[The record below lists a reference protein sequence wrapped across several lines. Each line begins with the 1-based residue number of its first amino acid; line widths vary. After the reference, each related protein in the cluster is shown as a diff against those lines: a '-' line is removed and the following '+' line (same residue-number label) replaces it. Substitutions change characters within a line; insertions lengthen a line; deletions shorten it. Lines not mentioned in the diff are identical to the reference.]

1 MPLKIRLLATTV
13 GILLAISLLL
23 LLVWQPIVEKDRFA
37 KWQKTEKQQMSYI
50 GTTLVPDMLS
60 SDLAALEGTLNR
72 LVELNPGWLH
82 ATLSNADGRLIYP
95 LEKTGVSYQG
105 KSISIEIRHDQK
117 LLGALTVFPDENKLM
132 EEVRQEIRVLG
143 IALGGACLFTALLLG
158 VTQLLL
164 LIRPITLLSRGVHK
178 VSGGDFSEKLP
189 ESGAKEL
196 LELAQAFN
204 RMTDT
209 LKKREGDLK
218 DELQFQQ
225 ALFES
230 AGVGIMVQR
239 GDLITRCNRKMEEL
253 LHYPPG
259 TLQETTFSGLLPDIG
274 NSSSEETIRDGIP
287 LDLQLKRFDGSTF
300 WARLIR
306 SRIDKNS
313 MVKGYIWGIS
323 DITDVISAAQSMR
336 IAKESAEQADH
347 VKSMFLA
354 NMSHEI
360 RTPMNAVIGMAQL
373 ALKTGLDS
381 KQRDYVLKI
390 YQSGKSLLGIIND
403 ILDFSKLE
411 AGKLELE
418 DKTFDLDEIL
428 SKVSTFVGPAIA
440 EKPIELLYRIGK
452 EVPQVVSGDPL
463 RLTQVLTN
471 LVGNAV
477 KFTEKGSVTL
487 TADLLQETEDR
498 ALIEFRVQDTGIG
511 MTEEQKKQVFDSFS
525 QADISITRR
534 FGGTGLGL
542 AICKRII
549 GLMSGEIIVDS
560 QPGVGSTFRF
570 SIPLKKSNVLAR
582 KIIPNWFMGASA
594 LVVDDNPEARDIVV
608 SHLKSFNISCE
619 EADSGELAIEKAT
632 RPGAKYS
639 VILLDWKMP
648 GITGDM
654 AARLIKQR
662 TDYQPVIIMMTAF
675 GKELLSGNQNSGSID
690 GFFTKPATA
699 STIFDALVAAL
710 PQDSSSLTPGK
721 AGSAGSRLAGVRILL
736 VEDNL
741 INQQI
746 AREFLETQGAVVTAA
761 MNGKEAV
768 DLLAEK
774 DCRFDLVLMDIQMPV
789 MDGLTA
795 TKLIRE
801 NPQLVKIPII
811 ALTAHA
817 LISDRQRCI
826 DAGMNDY
833 VSKPI
838 DLELLLSTLERW
850 IHRVPTTTKIKPDT
864 TPGEV
869 ESASGELALLDLAG
883 IDSTGAIRMMG
894 GHFDFYVSA
903 LRLFV
908 LTEEDLPDRVGASMS
923 HNQRD
928 SASRSLRTYAGL
940 CESIG
945 ARKLA
950 RHATDAETA
959 LHGSQESKREM
970 EKLTALHVQTIKA
983 IKAALQAPRESR
995 VATSKSN

>member
-1 MPLKIRLLATTV
+1 MPLKTRLVATTA
-13 GILLAISLLL
+13 GILLAISLFL

-37 KWQKTEKQQMSYI
+37 RWQKIEKQQMSYI

-72 LVELNPGWLH
+72 LLELNPGWLH
-82 ATLSNADGRLIYP
+82 VTLSNADGRLIYP
-95 LEKTGVSYQG
+95 LEKSGASYQG
-105 KSISIEIRHDQK
+105 KSISVEIRHEEK
-117 LLGALTVFPDENKLM
+117 LLGALTAFPDEKKLR
-132 EEVRQEIRVLG
+132 EDVRQEIRILG
-143 IALGGACLFTALLLG
+143 IALVGACLLTALLLG

-164 LIRPITLLSRGVHK
+164 LIRPISLLSSGVNK

-196 LELAQAFN
+196 VELAQAFN
-204 RMTDT
+204 RMTDM
-209 LKKREGDLK
+209 LKQREGALK
-218 DELQFQQ
+218 DDLLFQQ

-230 AGVGIMVQR
+230 AGVGIMIQR

-253 LHYPPG
+253 LRFPPG
-259 TLQETTFSGLLPDIG
+259 SLTENTFSGLLPDIG
-274 NSSSEETIRDGIP
+274 SSFTEEAIRDGIA
-287 LDLQLKRFDGSTF
+287 LDLQLTRLDGSTF

-313 MVKGYIWGIS
+313 IVKGYIWGVS
-323 DITDVISAAQSMR
+323 DITDILSAAQSMR

-360 RTPMNAVIGMAQL
+360 RTPMNGVIGMAQL
-373 ALKTGLDS
+373 ALKTGLDN
-381 KQRDYVLKI
+381 KQRDYVQKI
-390 YQSGKSLLGIIND
+390 YQSGKSLLVIIND

-428 SKVSTFVGPAIA
+428 SKVSTFIGPAIA
-440 EKPIELLYRIGK
+440 KKPIELLYRLGK
-452 EVPQVVSGDPL
+452 EVPQAVSGDPL

-498 ALIEFRVQDTGIG
+498 VLIEFRVRDTGIG
-511 MTEEQKKQVFDSFS
+511 MTEEQKKHIFDSFS

-560 QPGVGSTFRF
+560 QPGAGSTFRF
-570 SIPLKKSNVLAR
+570 SIPLKKSNVVAR

-608 SHLKSFNISCE
+608 AHLKSFNIACD

-632 RPGAKYS
+632 SQGAKYS
-639 VILLDWKMP
+639 VILMDWKMP

-662 TDYQPVIIMMTAF
+662 TDYQPAIIMMTAF
-675 GKELLSGNQNSGSID
+675 GKELLSGNQHSGSID

-699 STIFDALVAAL
+699 STIFDALIAAL
-710 PQDSSSLTPGK
+710 PQDPSSHAPGT
-721 AGSAGSRLAGVRILL
+721 AGSAGNRLAGVRVLL
-736 VEDNL
+736 VEDNP

-746 AREFLETQGAVVTAA
+746 AREFLETQGAIVAEA

-774 DCRFDLVLMDIQMPV
+774 DCRFDLILMDIQMPV
-789 MDGLTA
+789 MDGLAA

-801 NPQLVKIPII
+801 NPLLGKIPII

-817 LISDRQRCI
+817 LVSDKQRCI

-850 IHRVPTTTKIKPDT
+850 IQPTKSKQY
-864 TPGEV
+864 V
-869 ESASGELALLDLAG
+869 ASAEAELAPGDLAPIETAG
-883 IDSTGAIRMMG
+883 IDSTGAIRSMG
-894 GHFDFYVSA
+894 GHLDFYVSA
-903 LRLFV
+903 LQLFV
-908 LTEEDLPDRVGASMS
+908 LTEGDLPDRIGAALSGE
-923 HNQRD
+923 QRD
-928 SASRSLRTYAGL
+928 AASQCLRTYAGL

-945 ARKLA
+945 AEDLA
-950 RHATDAETA
+950 RDAAGLEQA
-959 LHGSQESKREM
+959 LHGSQDIQPAL
-970 EKLTALHVQTIKA
+970 EKLTAQHVLTINA
-983 IKAALQAPRESR
+983 IKSALQAPREGRSS
-995 VATSKSN
+995 AGNNG

>member
-1 MPLKIRLLATTV
+1 MPLKTRLVATTA
-13 GILLAISLLL
+13 GILLAISLFL

-37 KWQKTEKQQMSYI
+37 RWQKTEKQQMSFI
-50 GTTLVPDMLS
+50 GITLVPDMLS

-72 LVELNPGWLH
+72 LLELNPEWLH

-95 LEKTGVSYQG
+95 LEKSGASYQG
-105 KSISIEIRHDQK
+105 KSISVEIRHEEK
-117 LLGALTVFPDENKLM
+117 LLGALTAFPDENKLR
-132 EEVRQEIRVLG
+132 EDVRQEIRILG
-143 IALGGACLFTALLLG
+143 IALVGACLLTALLLG

-164 LIRPITLLSRGVHK
+164 LIRPISLLSSGVNK

-196 LELAQAFN
+196 VELAQAFN
-204 RMTDT
+204 RMTDM
-209 LKKREGDLK
+209 LKQREGALK
-218 DELQFQQ
+218 DDLLFQQ

-230 AGVGIMVQR
+230 AGVGIMIQR

-253 LHYPPG
+253 LRFPPG
-259 TLQETTFSGLLPDIG
+259 SLTENTFSGLLPDIG
-274 NSSSEETIRDGIP
+274 SSFTEEAIRDGIA
-287 LDLQLKRFDGSTF
+287 LDLQLTRLDGSTF

-313 MVKGYIWGIS
+313 IVKGYIWGVS
-323 DITDVISAAQSMR
+323 DITDILSAAQSMR

-360 RTPMNAVIGMAQL
+360 RTPMNGVIGMAQL
-373 ALKTGLDS
+373 ALKTGLDN
-381 KQRDYVLKI
+381 KQRDYVQKI
-390 YQSGKSLLGIIND
+390 YQSGKSLLVIIND

-440 EKPIELLYRIGK
+440 KKPIELLYRLGK
-452 EVPQVVSGDPL
+452 EVPQAVSGDPL

-498 ALIEFRVQDTGIG
+498 VLIEFRVRDTGIG
-511 MTEEQKKQVFDSFS
+511 MTEEQKKHIFDSFS

-608 SHLKSFNISCE
+608 AHLKSFNIACD

-632 RPGAKYS
+632 SQGAKYS
-639 VILLDWKMP
+639 VILMDWKMP

-662 TDYQPVIIMMTAF
+662 TDYQPAIIMMTAF
-675 GKELLSGNQNSGSID
+675 GKELLSGNQHSGSID

-699 STIFDALVAAL
+699 STIFDALIAAL
-710 PQDSSSLTPGK
+710 PQDPSSHAPGT
-721 AGSAGSRLAGVRILL
+721 AGSAGNRLAGVRVLL
-736 VEDNL
+736 VEDNP

-746 AREFLETQGAVVTAA
+746 AREFLETQGAIVAEA

-774 DCRFDLVLMDIQMPV
+774 DCRFDLILMDIQMPV
-789 MDGLTA
+789 MDGLAA

-801 NPQLVKIPII
+801 NPLLGKIPII
-811 ALTAHA
+811 ALTARA
-817 LISDRQRCI
+817 LVSDKQRCI

-850 IHRVPTTTKIKPDT
+850 IQPTKSKQYVASAEAEPA
-864 TPGEV
+864 PGD
-869 ESASGELALLDLAG
+869 LAPIEMAG
-883 IDSTGAIRMMG
+883 IDSTGAIRSMG
-894 GHFDFYVSA
+894 GHLDFYVSA
-903 LRLFV
+903 LQLFV
-908 LTEEDLPDRVGASMS
+908 LTEGDLPDRIGAALSGE
-923 HNQRD
+923 QRD
-928 SASRSLRTYAGL
+928 AASQCLRTYAGL

-945 ARKLA
+945 AEDLA
-950 RHATDAETA
+950 RDAAGLEQA
-959 LHGSQESKREM
+959 LHGSQDIQPAL
-970 EKLTALHVQTIKA
+970 EKLTAQHVLTINA
-983 IKAALQAPRESR
+983 IKSALQAPREGRSP
-995 VATSKSN
+995 AGNNG

>member
-1 MPLKIRLLATTV
+1 MPLKTRLVATTA
-13 GILLAISLLL
+13 GILLAISLFL

-37 KWQKTEKQQMSYI
+37 RWQKTEKQQMSFI
-50 GTTLVPDMLS
+50 GITLVPDMLS

-72 LVELNPGWLH
+72 LLELNPEWLH

-95 LEKTGVSYQG
+95 LEKSGASYQG
-105 KSISIEIRHDQK
+105 KSISVEIRHEEK
-117 LLGALTVFPDENKLM
+117 LLGALTAFPDENKLR
-132 EEVRQEIRVLG
+132 EDVRQEIRILG
-143 IALGGACLFTALLLG
+143 IALVGACLLTALLLG

-164 LIRPITLLSRGVHK
+164 LIRPISLLSSGVNK

-196 LELAQAFN
+196 VELAQAFN
-204 RMTDT
+204 RMTDM
-209 LKKREGDLK
+209 LKQREGALK
-218 DELQFQQ
+218 DDLLFQQ

-230 AGVGIMVQR
+230 AGVGIMIQR

-253 LHYPPG
+253 LRFPPG
-259 TLQETTFSGLLPDIG
+259 SLTENTFSGLLPDIG
-274 NSSSEETIRDGIP
+274 SSFTEEAIRDGIA
-287 LDLQLKRFDGSTF
+287 LDLQLTRLDGSTF

-313 MVKGYIWGIS
+313 IVKGYIWGVS
-323 DITDVISAAQSMR
+323 DITDILSAAQSMR

-360 RTPMNAVIGMAQL
+360 RTPMNGVIGMAQL
-373 ALKTGLDS
+373 ALKTGLDN
-381 KQRDYVLKI
+381 KQRDYVQKI
-390 YQSGKSLLGIIND
+390 YQSGKSLLVIIND

-440 EKPIELLYRIGK
+440 KKPIELLYRLGK

-498 ALIEFRVQDTGIG
+498 VLIEFRVRDTGIG
-511 MTEEQKKQVFDSFS
+511 MTEEQKKHIFDSFS

-608 SHLKSFNISCE
+608 AHLKSFNIACD

-632 RPGAKYS
+632 SQGAKYS
-639 VILLDWKMP
+639 VILMDWKMP

-662 TDYQPVIIMMTAF
+662 TDYQPAIIMMTAF
-675 GKELLSGNQNSGSID
+675 GKELLSGNQHSGSID

-699 STIFDALVAAL
+699 STIFDALIAAL
-710 PQDSSSLTPGK
+710 PQDPSSHAPGT
-721 AGSAGSRLAGVRILL
+721 AGSAGNRLAGVRVLL
-736 VEDNL
+736 VEDNP

-746 AREFLETQGAVVTAA
+746 AREFLETQGAIVAEA

-774 DCRFDLVLMDIQMPV
+774 DCRFDLILMDIQMPV
-789 MDGLTA
+789 MDGLAA

-801 NPQLVKIPII
+801 NPLLGKIPII
-811 ALTAHA
+811 ALTARA
-817 LISDRQRCI
+817 LVSDKQRCI

-850 IHRVPTTTKIKPDT
+850 IQPTKSKQYVASAEAEPA
-864 TPGEV
+864 PGD
-869 ESASGELALLDLAG
+869 LAPIEMAG
-883 IDSTGAIRMMG
+883 IDSTGAIRSMG
-894 GHFDFYVSA
+894 GHLDFYVSA
-903 LRLFV
+903 LQLFV
-908 LTEEDLPDRVGASMS
+908 LTEGDLPDRIGAALSGE
-923 HNQRD
+923 QRD
-928 SASRSLRTYAGL
+928 AVSQCLRTYAGL

-945 ARKLA
+945 AEDLA
-950 RHATDAETA
+950 RDAAGLEQA
-959 LHGSQESKREM
+959 LHGSQDIQPAL
-970 EKLTALHVQTIKA
+970 EKLTAQHVLTINA
-983 IKAALQAPRESR
+983 IKSALQAPREGRSP
-995 VATSKSN
+995 AGNNG

>member
-1 MPLKIRLLATTV
+1 MQLKTRLLAITA
-13 GILLAISLLL
+13 GILLFITFF
-23 LLVWQPIVEKDRFA
+23 LVLIWQPIVEKKRFSH
-37 KWQKTEKQQMSYI
+37 WYKTERQQMSYI

-60 SDLAALEGTLNR
+60 SDLAALEGTLN
-72 LVELNPGWLH
+72 LLLESNPDWLS
-82 ATLSNADGRLIYP
+82 AKLSNADGRIIYP
-95 LEKTGVSYQG
+95 LDKITSASADNGIAV
-105 KSISIEIRHDQK
+105 EIRHREK
-117 LLGALTVFPDENKLM
+117 FLGTFTVYPNENKLR
-132 EEVRQEIRVLG
+132 EDVIQEIRFIGL
-143 IALGGACLFTALLLG
+143 ALIGACLCTALLIG
-158 VTQLLL
+158 ITQLLL
-164 LIRPITLLSRGVHK
+164 LVRPITLLSRGVNK
-178 VSGGDFSEKLP
+178 VSAGDFSEKIP

-196 LELAQAFN
+196 MELAKAFN
-204 RMTDT
+204 RMTET
-209 LKKREGDLK
+209 LKQREGSLK
-218 DELQFQQ
+218 DELQFQH

-230 AGVGIMVQR
+230 AGFGIMVQR
-239 GDLITRCNRKMEEL
+239 GDLVTRCNRKMEEL
-253 LHYPPG
+253 LRFPPG
-259 TLQETTFSGLLPDIG
+259 SLAENTFSGLLPDIG
-274 NSSSEETIRDGIP
+274 DSFTEETIHDGVP
-287 LDLQLKRFDGSTF
+287 LDLQLKRLDGSTF

-313 MVKGYIWGIS
+313 IVKGYIWGVS

-373 ALKTGLDS
+373 ALKTGLDN
-381 KQRDYVLKI
+381 KQRDYIQKI

-487 TADLLQETEDR
+487 TADLLQETDDR
-498 ALIEFRVQDTGIG
+498 ALIEFRVRDTGIG
-511 MTEEQKKQVFDSFS
+511 MTEEQKKHVFDSFS

-560 QPGVGSTFRF
+560 QPGTGSTFRF
-570 SIPLKKSNVLAR
+570 AIPLKKSNVLAR
-582 KIIPNWFMGASA
+582 KIIPNWFIGASA

-608 SHLKSFNISCE
+608 AHLNSFNIACD
-619 EADSGELAIEKAT
+619 EAESGELAIEKAT
-632 RPGAKYS
+632 RKGVKYS
-639 VILLDWKMP
+639 LILMDWKMP

-675 GKELLSGNQNSGSID
+675 GKELLSGNQHSGSID

-699 STIFDALVAAL
+699 STIFNALIAAL
-710 PQDSSSLTPGK
+710 PQDSSSYAPGTV
-721 AGSAGSRLAGVRILL
+721 GSAGNRLAGVRVLL

-746 AREFLETQGAVVTAA
+746 AREFLETQGAIITAA
-761 MNGKEAV
+761 MNGREAV
-768 DLLAEK
+768 DLLADK
-774 DCRFDLVLMDIQMPV
+774 DCLFDLILMDIQMPV

-801 NPQLVKIPII
+801 NPRLGKIPII

-850 IHRVPTTTKIKPDT
+850 IHPVPATTKTKSNT
-864 TPGEV
+864 NLAEV
-869 ESASGELALLDLAG
+869 ESESGEHALLDLAG
-883 IDSTGAIRMMG
+883 IDSNEAIRSMG

-908 LTEEDLPDRVGASMS
+908 LTEEDLPNRIGALMS
-923 HNQRD
+923 SNQRD

-950 RHATDAETA
+950 RHATDAERA
-959 LHGSQESKREM
+959 LQGSQEFKRAP
-970 EKLTALHVQTIKA
+970 EKLTSLHVQTIKA
-983 IKAALQAPRESR
+983 IKAALKAPR
-995 VATSKSN
+995 

>member
-1 MPLKIRLLATTV
+1 
-13 GILLAISLLL
+13 
-23 LLVWQPIVEKDRFA
+23 
-37 KWQKTEKQQMSYI
+37 MSYI

-72 LVELNPGWLH
+72 LLELNPGWLH
-82 ATLSNADGRLIYP
+82 VTLSNADGRLIYP
-95 LEKTGVSYQG
+95 LEKSGASYQG
-105 KSISIEIRHDQK
+105 KSISVEIRHEEK
-117 LLGALTVFPDENKLM
+117 LLGALTAFPDEKKLR
-132 EEVRQEIRVLG
+132 EDVRQEIRILG
-143 IALGGACLFTALLLG
+143 IALVGACLLTALLLG

-164 LIRPITLLSRGVHK
+164 LIRPISLLSSGVNK

-196 LELAQAFN
+196 VELAQAFN
-204 RMTDT
+204 RMTDM
-209 LKKREGDLK
+209 LKQREGALK
-218 DELQFQQ
+218 DDLLFQQ

-230 AGVGIMVQR
+230 AGVGIMIQR

-253 LHYPPG
+253 LRFPPG
-259 TLQETTFSGLLPDIG
+259 SLTENTFSGLLPDIG
-274 NSSSEETIRDGIP
+274 SSFTEEAIRDGIA
-287 LDLQLKRFDGSTF
+287 LDLQLTRLDGSTF

-313 MVKGYIWGIS
+313 IVKGYIWGVS
-323 DITDVISAAQSMR
+323 DITDILSAAQSMR

-360 RTPMNAVIGMAQL
+360 RTPMNGVIGMAQL
-373 ALKTGLDS
+373 ALKTGLDN
-381 KQRDYVLKI
+381 KQRDYVQKI
-390 YQSGKSLLGIIND
+390 YQSGKSLLVIIND

-428 SKVSTFVGPAIA
+428 SKVSTFIGPAIA
-440 EKPIELLYRIGK
+440 KKPIELLYRLGK
-452 EVPQVVSGDPL
+452 EVPQAVSGDPL

-498 ALIEFRVQDTGIG
+498 VLIEFRVRDTGIG
-511 MTEEQKKQVFDSFS
+511 MTEEQKKHIFDSFS

-560 QPGVGSTFRF
+560 QPGAGSTFRF
-570 SIPLKKSNVLAR
+570 SIPLKKSNVVAR

-608 SHLKSFNISCE
+608 AHLKSFNIACD

-632 RPGAKYS
+632 SQGAKYS
-639 VILLDWKMP
+639 VILMDWKMP

-662 TDYQPVIIMMTAF
+662 TDYQPAIIMMTAF
-675 GKELLSGNQNSGSID
+675 GKELLSGNQHSGSID

-699 STIFDALVAAL
+699 STIFDALIAAL
-710 PQDSSSLTPGK
+710 PQDPSSHAPGT
-721 AGSAGSRLAGVRILL
+721 AGSAGNRLAGVRVLL
-736 VEDNL
+736 VEDNP

-746 AREFLETQGAVVTAA
+746 AREFLETQGAIVAEA

-774 DCRFDLVLMDIQMPV
+774 DCRFDLILMDIQMPV
-789 MDGLTA
+789 MDGLAA

-801 NPQLVKIPII
+801 NPLLGKIPII

-817 LISDRQRCI
+817 LVSDKQRCI

-850 IHRVPTTTKIKPDT
+850 IQPTKSKQY
-864 TPGEV
+864 V
-869 ESASGELALLDLAG
+869 ASAEAELAPGDLAPIETAG
-883 IDSTGAIRMMG
+883 IDSTGAIRSMG
-894 GHFDFYVSA
+894 GHLDFYVSA
-903 LRLFV
+903 LQLFV
-908 LTEEDLPDRVGASMS
+908 LTEGDLPDRIGAALSGE
-923 HNQRD
+923 QRD
-928 SASRSLRTYAGL
+928 AASQCLRTYAGL

-945 ARKLA
+945 AEDLA
-950 RHATDAETA
+950 RDAAGLEQA
-959 LHGSQESKREM
+959 LHGSQDIQPAL
-970 EKLTALHVQTIKA
+970 EKLTAQHVLTINA
-983 IKAALQAPRESR
+983 IKSALQAPREGRSS
-995 VATSKSN
+995 AGNNG

>member
-1 MPLKIRLLATTV
+1 MPLKTRLVATTA
-13 GILLAISLLL
+13 GILLAISLFL

-37 KWQKTEKQQMSYI
+37 RWQKIEKQQMSYI
-50 GTTLVPDMLS
+50 GTTLVHDMLS

-72 LVELNPGWLH
+72 LLELNPGWLH

-95 LEKTGVSYQG
+95 LEKSGASYQG
-105 KSISIEIRHDQK
+105 KSISVEIRQEEK
-117 LLGALTVFPDENKLM
+117 LLGALTVFPDEKKLR
-132 EEVRQEIRVLG
+132 EDVEQEIRILG
-143 IALGGACLFTALLLG
+143 IALVGACLLTALLLG

-164 LIRPITLLSRGVHK
+164 LIRPISLLSSGVNK

-196 LELAQAFN
+196 VELAQAFN
-204 RMTDT
+204 RMTDM
-209 LKKREGDLK
+209 LKQREGALK
-218 DELQFQQ
+218 DDLLFQQ

-230 AGVGIMVQR
+230 AGVGIMIQR

-253 LHYPPG
+253 LRFPPG
-259 TLQETTFSGLLPDIG
+259 SLTENTFSGLLPDIG
-274 NSSSEETIRDGIP
+274 SSFTEEAIRDGIA
-287 LDLQLKRFDGSTF
+287 LDLQLTRLDGSTF

-313 MVKGYIWGIS
+313 IVKGYIWGVS
-323 DITDVISAAQSMR
+323 DITDILSAAQSMR

-360 RTPMNAVIGMAQL
+360 RTPMNGVIGMAQL
-373 ALKTGLDS
+373 ALKTGLDN
-381 KQRDYVLKI
+381 KQRDYVQKI
-390 YQSGKSLLGIIND
+390 YQSGKSLLVIIND

-440 EKPIELLYRIGK
+440 KKPIELLYRLGK
-452 EVPQVVSGDPL
+452 EVPQAVSGDPL

-498 ALIEFRVQDTGIG
+498 VLIEFRVRDTGIG
-511 MTEEQKKQVFDSFS
+511 MTEEQKKHIFDSFS

-560 QPGVGSTFRF
+560 QPGAGSTFRF
-570 SIPLKKSNVLAR
+570 SIPLKKSNVVAR

-608 SHLKSFNISCE
+608 AHLKSFNIACD

-632 RPGAKYS
+632 SQGAKYS
-639 VILLDWKMP
+639 VILMDWKMP

-662 TDYQPVIIMMTAF
+662 TDYQPAIIMMTAF
-675 GKELLSGNQNSGSID
+675 GKELLSGNQHSGSID

-699 STIFDALVAAL
+699 STIFDALIAAL
-710 PQDSSSLTPGK
+710 PQDPSSHAPGT
-721 AGSAGSRLAGVRILL
+721 AGSAGNRLAGVRVLL
-736 VEDNL
+736 VEDNP

-746 AREFLETQGAVVTAA
+746 AREFLETQGAIVAEA

-774 DCRFDLVLMDIQMPV
+774 DCRFDLILMDIQMPV
-789 MDGLTA
+789 MDGLAA

-801 NPQLVKIPII
+801 NPLLGKIPII

-817 LISDRQRCI
+817 LVSDKQRCI

-850 IHRVPTTTKIKPDT
+850 IQPTKSKQY
-864 TPGEV
+864 V
-869 ESASGELALLDLAG
+869 ASAEAELAPGDLAPIETAG
-883 IDSTGAIRMMG
+883 IDSTGAIRSMG
-894 GHFDFYVSA
+894 GHLDFYVSA
-903 LRLFV
+903 LQLFV
-908 LTEEDLPDRVGASMS
+908 LTEGDLPDRIGAALSGE
-923 HNQRD
+923 QRD
-928 SASRSLRTYAGL
+928 AASQCLRTYAGL

-945 ARKLA
+945 AEDLA
-950 RHATDAETA
+950 RDAAGLEQA
-959 LHGSQESKREM
+959 LHGSQDIQPAL
-970 EKLTALHVQTIKA
+970 EKLTAQHVLTINA
-983 IKAALQAPRESR
+983 IKSALQAPREGRSS
-995 VATSKSN
+995 AGNNG

>member
-1 MPLKIRLLATTV
+1 MPLKTRLVATTA
-13 GILLAISLLL
+13 GILLAISLFL

-37 KWQKTEKQQMSYI
+37 RWQKIEKQQMSYI

-72 LVELNPGWLH
+72 LLELNPEWLH

-95 LEKTGVSYQG
+95 LEKSGASYQG
-105 KSISIEIRHDQK
+105 KSISVEIRHEEK
-117 LLGALTVFPDENKLM
+117 LLGALTAFPDEKKLR
-132 EEVRQEIRVLG
+132 EDVRQEIRILG
-143 IALGGACLFTALLLG
+143 IALVGACLLTALLLG

-164 LIRPITLLSRGVHK
+164 LIRPISLLSSGVNK

-196 LELAQAFN
+196 VELAQAFN
-204 RMTDT
+204 RMTDM
-209 LKKREGDLK
+209 LKQREGALK
-218 DELQFQQ
+218 DDLLFQQ

-230 AGVGIMVQR
+230 AGVGIMIQR

-253 LHYPPG
+253 LRFPPG
-259 TLQETTFSGLLPDIG
+259 SLTENTFSGLLPDIG
-274 NSSSEETIRDGIP
+274 SSFTEEAIRDGIA
-287 LDLQLKRFDGSTF
+287 LDLQLTRLDGSTF

-313 MVKGYIWGIS
+313 IVKGYIWGVS
-323 DITDVISAAQSMR
+323 DITDILSAAQSMR

-360 RTPMNAVIGMAQL
+360 RTPMNGVIGMAQL
-373 ALKTGLDS
+373 ALKTGLDN
-381 KQRDYVLKI
+381 KQRDYVQKI
-390 YQSGKSLLGIIND
+390 YQSGKSLLVIIND

-428 SKVSTFVGPAIA
+428 SKVSTFIGPAIA
-440 EKPIELLYRIGK
+440 KKPIELLYRLGK
-452 EVPQVVSGDPL
+452 EVPQAVSGDPL

-498 ALIEFRVQDTGIG
+498 VLIEFRVRDTGIG
-511 MTEEQKKQVFDSFS
+511 MTEEQKKHIFDSFS

-560 QPGVGSTFRF
+560 QPGAGSTFRF
-570 SIPLKKSNVLAR
+570 SIPLKKSNVVAR

-608 SHLKSFNISCE
+608 AHLKSFNIACD

-632 RPGAKYS
+632 SQGAKYS
-639 VILLDWKMP
+639 VILMDWKMP

-662 TDYQPVIIMMTAF
+662 TDYQPAIIMMTAF
-675 GKELLSGNQNSGSID
+675 GKELLSGNQHSGSID

-699 STIFDALVAAL
+699 STIFDALIAAL
-710 PQDSSSLTPGK
+710 PQDPSSHAPGT
-721 AGSAGSRLAGVRILL
+721 AGSAGNRLAGVRVLL
-736 VEDNL
+736 VEDNP

-746 AREFLETQGAVVTAA
+746 AREFLETQGAIVAEA

-774 DCRFDLVLMDIQMPV
+774 DCRFDLILMDIQMPV
-789 MDGLTA
+789 MDGLAA

-801 NPQLVKIPII
+801 NPLLGKIPII

-817 LISDRQRCI
+817 LVSDKQRCI

-850 IHRVPTTTKIKPDT
+850 IQPTKSKQY
-864 TPGEV
+864 V
-869 ESASGELALLDLAG
+869 ASAEAELAPGDLAPIETAG
-883 IDSTGAIRMMG
+883 IDSTGAIRSMG
-894 GHFDFYVSA
+894 GHLDFYVSA
-903 LRLFV
+903 LQLFV
-908 LTEEDLPDRVGASMS
+908 LTEGDLPDRIGAALSGE
-923 HNQRD
+923 QRD
-928 SASRSLRTYAGL
+928 AASQCLRTYAGL

-945 ARKLA
+945 AEDLA
-950 RHATDAETA
+950 RDAAGLEQA
-959 LHGSQESKREM
+959 LHGSQDIQPAL
-970 EKLTALHVQTIKA
+970 EKLTAQHVLTINA
-983 IKAALQAPRESR
+983 IKSALQAPREGRSS
-995 VATSKSN
+995 AGNNG

>member
-1 MPLKIRLLATTV
+1 MPLKTRLVATTA

-37 KWQKTEKQQMSYI
+37 RWQKTEKQQMSFI
-50 GTTLVPDMLS
+50 GITLVPDMLS

-72 LVELNPGWLH
+72 LLELNPEWLH

-95 LEKTGVSYQG
+95 LEKSGASYQG
-105 KSISIEIRHDQK
+105 KSISVEIRQEEK
-117 LLGALTVFPDENKLM
+117 LLGALTVFPDENKLR
-132 EEVRQEIRVLG
+132 EDVRQEIRILG
-143 IALGGACLFTALLLG
+143 IALVGACLLTALLLG

-164 LIRPITLLSRGVHK
+164 LIRPISLLSSGVNK

-196 LELAQAFN
+196 VELAQAFN
-204 RMTDT
+204 RMTDM
-209 LKKREGDLK
+209 LKQREGALK
-218 DELQFQQ
+218 DDLLFQQ

-230 AGVGIMVQR
+230 AGVGIMIQR

-253 LHYPPG
+253 LRFPPG
-259 TLQETTFSGLLPDIG
+259 SLTENTFSGLLPDIG
-274 NSSSEETIRDGIP
+274 SSFTEEAIRDGIA
-287 LDLQLKRFDGSTF
+287 LDLQLTRLDGSTF

-313 MVKGYIWGIS
+313 IVKGYIWGVS
-323 DITDVISAAQSMR
+323 DITDILSAAQSMR

-360 RTPMNAVIGMAQL
+360 RTPMNGVIGMAQL
-373 ALKTGLDS
+373 ALKTGLDN
-381 KQRDYVLKI
+381 KQRDYVQKI
-390 YQSGKSLLGIIND
+390 YQSGKSLLVIIND

-440 EKPIELLYRIGK
+440 KKPIELLYRLGK
-452 EVPQVVSGDPL
+452 EVPQAVSGDPL

-498 ALIEFRVQDTGIG
+498 VLIEFRVRDTGIG
-511 MTEEQKKQVFDSFS
+511 MTEEQKKHIFDSFS

-570 SIPLKKSNVLAR
+570 SIPLKKSNALAR

-608 SHLKSFNISCE
+608 AHLKSFNIACD

-632 RPGAKYS
+632 SQGAKYS
-639 VILLDWKMP
+639 VILMDWKMP

-662 TDYQPVIIMMTAF
+662 TDYQPAIIMMTAF
-675 GKELLSGNQNSGSID
+675 GKELLSGNQHSGSID

-699 STIFDALVAAL
+699 STIFDALIAAL
-710 PQDSSSLTPGK
+710 PQDPSSHAPGT
-721 AGSAGSRLAGVRILL
+721 AGSAGNRLAGVRVLL
-736 VEDNL
+736 VEDNP

-746 AREFLETQGAVVTAA
+746 AREFLETQGAIVAEA

-774 DCRFDLVLMDIQMPV
+774 DCRFDLILMDIQMPV
-789 MDGLTA
+789 MDGLAA

-801 NPQLVKIPII
+801 NPLLGKIPII

-817 LISDRQRCI
+817 LVSDKQRCI

-850 IHRVPTTTKIKPDT
+850 IQPTKSKQY
-864 TPGEV
+864 V
-869 ESASGELALLDLAG
+869 ASAEAELAPGDLAPIEMAG
-883 IDSTGAIRMMG
+883 IDSTGAIRSMG
-894 GHFDFYVSA
+894 GHLDFYVSA
-903 LRLFV
+903 LQLFV
-908 LTEEDLPDRVGASMS
+908 LTEGDLPDRIGAALSGE
-923 HNQRD
+923 QRD
-928 SASRSLRTYAGL
+928 AASQCLRTYAGL

-945 ARKLA
+945 AEDLA
-950 RHATDAETA
+950 RDAAGLEQA
-959 LHGSQESKREM
+959 LHGSQDIQPAL
-970 EKLTALHVQTIKA
+970 EKLTAQHVLTINA
-983 IKAALQAPRESR
+983 IKSALQAPREGRSP
-995 VATSKSN
+995 AGNNG

>member
-1 MPLKIRLLATTV
+1 MPLKTRLLATTA
-13 GILLAISLLL
+13 GILLAISLFL

-37 KWQKTEKQQMSYI
+37 RWQKTEKQQMSFI

-72 LVELNPGWLH
+72 LLELNPEWLH

-95 LEKTGVSYQG
+95 LEKSGASYQG
-105 KSISIEIRHDQK
+105 KSISVEIRHEEK
-117 LLGALTVFPDENKLM
+117 LLGALTVFPDENKLR
-132 EEVRQEIRVLG
+132 EEVRQEIRILG
-143 IALGGACLFTALLLG
+143 IALVGACLLTALLLS
-158 VTQLLL
+158 VTQILL
-164 LIRPITLLSRGVHK
+164 LIRPITLLSRGVNK

-196 LELAQAFN
+196 FELAQAFN
-204 RMTDT
+204 RMTDM
-209 LKKREGDLK
+209 LKQREGDLK
-218 DELQFQQ
+218 DELLFQQ

-230 AGVGIMVQR
+230 AGVGIMLQR

-253 LHYPPG
+253 LRFPPG
-259 TLQETTFSGLLPDIG
+259 SLTENTFSGLLPDIG
-274 NSSSEETIRDGIP
+274 NSFTEEAIRDGIA
-287 LDLQLKRFDGSTF
+287 LDLQLTRLDGSTF

-313 MVKGYIWGIS
+313 IVKGYIWGVS
-323 DITDVISAAQSMR
+323 DITDILSAAQSMR

-360 RTPMNAVIGMAQL
+360 RTPMNGVIGMAQL
-373 ALKTGLDS
+373 ALKTGLDN
-381 KQRDYVLKI
+381 KQRDYVQKI
-390 YQSGKSLLGIIND
+390 YQSGKSLLVIIND

-440 EKPIELLYRIGK
+440 KKPIELLYRLGK
-452 EVPQVVSGDPL
+452 EVPQAVSGDPL

-477 KFTEKGSVTL
+477 KFTEKGSITL

-498 ALIEFRVQDTGIG
+498 VLIEFRVRDTGIG
-511 MTEEQKKQVFDSFS
+511 MTEEQKKHIFDSFS

-560 QPGVGSTFRF
+560 QPGAGSTFRF

-608 SHLKSFNISCE
+608 AHLKSFNITCD

-632 RPGAKYS
+632 SQGAKYS
-639 VILLDWKMP
+639 VILMDWKMP

-675 GKELLSGNQNSGSID
+675 GKELLSGNQHSGSID

-699 STIFDALVAAL
+699 STIFDALIAAP
-710 PQDSSSLTPGK
+710 PQDPSSHAPGT
-721 AGSAGSRLAGVRILL
+721 AGSADRLAGVRVLL
-736 VEDNL
+736 VEDNP

-746 AREFLETQGAVVTAA
+746 AREFLETQGAIVAAA

-774 DCRFDLVLMDIQMPV
+774 DCRFDLILMDIQMPV
-789 MDGLTA
+789 MDGLAA

-801 NPQLVKIPII
+801 NPLLGKIPII

-817 LISDRQRCI
+817 LISDKQRCI

-850 IHRVPTTTKIKPDT
+850 IQPTRSKQYVASAEAEPA
-864 TPGEV
+864 PGD
-869 ESASGELALLDLAG
+869 LAPIEMAG
-883 IDSTGAIRMMG
+883 IDSTGAIRSMG
-894 GHFDFYVSA
+894 GHLDFYVSA
-903 LRLFV
+903 LQLFV
-908 LTEEDLPDRVGASMS
+908 LTEEDLPDRIGAAMS
-923 HNQRD
+923 REQRD
-928 SASRSLRTYAGL
+928 TASQCLRTYAGL

-945 ARKLA
+945 AEDLA
-950 RHATDAETA
+950 RDATGLEQA
-959 LHGSQESKREM
+959 LHGSQDIQPAL
-970 EKLTALHVQTIKA
+970 EKLTAQHALTINA
-983 IKAALQAPRESR
+983 IKSALQAPREGRPS
-995 VATSKSN
+995 AGNNG

>member
-1 MPLKIRLLATTV
+1 MPLKTRLVATTA
-13 GILLAISLLL
+13 GILLAISLFL

-37 KWQKTEKQQMSYI
+37 RWQKTEKQQMSFI
-50 GTTLVPDMLS
+50 GITLVPDMLS

-72 LVELNPGWLH
+72 LLELNPEWLH

-95 LEKTGVSYQG
+95 LEKSGASYQG
-105 KSISIEIRHDQK
+105 KSISVEIRHEEK
-117 LLGALTVFPDENKLM
+117 LLGALTAFPDENKLR
-132 EEVRQEIRVLG
+132 EDVRQEIRILG
-143 IALGGACLFTALLLG
+143 IALVGACLLTALLLG

-164 LIRPITLLSRGVHK
+164 LIRPISLLSSGVNK

-196 LELAQAFN
+196 VELAQAFN
-204 RMTDT
+204 RMTDM
-209 LKKREGDLK
+209 LKQREGALK
-218 DELQFQQ
+218 DDLLFQQ

-230 AGVGIMVQR
+230 AGVGIMIQR

-253 LHYPPG
+253 LRFPPG
-259 TLQETTFSGLLPDIG
+259 SLTENTFSGLLPDIG
-274 NSSSEETIRDGIP
+274 SSFTEEAIRDGIA
-287 LDLQLKRFDGSTF
+287 LDLQLTRLDGSTF

-313 MVKGYIWGIS
+313 IVKGYIWGVS
-323 DITDVISAAQSMR
+323 DITDILSAAQSMR

-360 RTPMNAVIGMAQL
+360 RTPMNGVIGMAQL
-373 ALKTGLDS
+373 ALKTGLDN
-381 KQRDYVLKI
+381 KQRDYVQKI
-390 YQSGKSLLGIIND
+390 YQSGKSLLVIIND

-440 EKPIELLYRIGK
+440 KKPIELLYRLGK
-452 EVPQVVSGDPL
+452 EVPQAVSGDPL

-498 ALIEFRVQDTGIG
+498 VLIEFRVRDTGIG
-511 MTEEQKKQVFDSFS
+511 MTEEQKKHIFDSFS

-560 QPGVGSTFRF
+560 QPGAGSTFRF

-594 LVVDDNPEARDIVV
+594 LVVDDNSEARDIVV
-608 SHLKSFNISCE
+608 AHLKSFNIACD

-632 RPGAKYS
+632 SQGAKYS
-639 VILLDWKMP
+639 VILMDWKMP

-662 TDYQPVIIMMTAF
+662 TDYQPAIIMMTAF
-675 GKELLSGNQNSGSID
+675 GKELLSGNQHSGSID

-699 STIFDALVAAL
+699 STIFDALIAAL
-710 PQDSSSLTPGK
+710 PQDPSSHAPGT
-721 AGSAGSRLAGVRILL
+721 AGSAGNRLAGVRVLL
-736 VEDNL
+736 VEDNP

-746 AREFLETQGAVVTAA
+746 AREFLETQGAIVAAA

-774 DCRFDLVLMDIQMPV
+774 DCRFDLILMDIQMPV
-789 MDGLTA
+789 MDGLAA

-801 NPQLVKIPII
+801 NPLLGKIPII

-817 LISDRQRCI
+817 LVSDKQRCI

-850 IHRVPTTTKIKPDT
+850 IQPTKSKQYVASAEAEPA
-864 TPGEV
+864 PGD
-869 ESASGELALLDLAG
+869 LAPIEMAG
-883 IDSTGAIRMMG
+883 IDSTGAIRSMG
-894 GHFDFYVSA
+894 GHLDFYVSA
-903 LRLFV
+903 LQLFV
-908 LTEEDLPDRVGASMS
+908 LTEGDLPDRIGAALSGE
-923 HNQRD
+923 QRD
-928 SASRSLRTYAGL
+928 AASQCLRTYAGL

-945 ARKLA
+945 AEDLA
-950 RHATDAETA
+950 RDATGLEQA
-959 LHGSQESKREM
+959 LHGSQDIQPAL
-970 EKLTALHVQTIKA
+970 EKLTAQHALTINA
-983 IKAALQAPRESR
+983 IKSALQAPREGRSS
-995 VATSKSN
+995 AGNNG

>member
-1 MPLKIRLLATTV
+1 MPLKTRLVATTA
-13 GILLAISLLL
+13 GILLAISLFL

-37 KWQKTEKQQMSYI
+37 RWQKTEKQQMSFI
-50 GTTLVPDMLS
+50 GITLVPDMLS

-72 LVELNPGWLH
+72 LLELNPEWLH

-95 LEKTGVSYQG
+95 LEKSGASYQG
-105 KSISIEIRHDQK
+105 KSISVEIRHQEK
-117 LLGALTVFPDENKLM
+117 LLGALTAFPDENKLR
-132 EEVRQEIRVLG
+132 EDVRQEIRILG
-143 IALGGACLFTALLLG
+143 IALVGACLLTALLLG

-164 LIRPITLLSRGVHK
+164 LIRPISLLSSGVNK

-196 LELAQAFN
+196 VELAQAFN
-204 RMTDT
+204 RMTDM
-209 LKKREGDLK
+209 LKQREGALK
-218 DELQFQQ
+218 DDLLFQQ

-230 AGVGIMVQR
+230 AGVGIMIQR

-253 LHYPPG
+253 LRFPPG
-259 TLQETTFSGLLPDIG
+259 SLTENTFSGLLPDIG
-274 NSSSEETIRDGIP
+274 SSFTEEAIRDGIA
-287 LDLQLKRFDGSTF
+287 LDLQLTRLDGSTF

-313 MVKGYIWGIS
+313 IVKGYIWGVS
-323 DITDVISAAQSMR
+323 DITDILSAAQSMR

-360 RTPMNAVIGMAQL
+360 RTPMNGVIGMAQL
-373 ALKTGLDS
+373 ALKTGLDN
-381 KQRDYVLKI
+381 KQRDYVQKI
-390 YQSGKSLLGIIND
+390 YQSGKSLLVIIND

-440 EKPIELLYRIGK
+440 KKPIELLYRLGK
-452 EVPQVVSGDPL
+452 EVPQAVSGDPL

-498 ALIEFRVQDTGIG
+498 VLIEFRVRDTGIG
-511 MTEEQKKQVFDSFS
+511 MTEEQKKHIFDSFS

-608 SHLKSFNISCE
+608 AHLKSFNIACD

-632 RPGAKYS
+632 SQGAKYS
-639 VILLDWKMP
+639 VILMDWKMP

-662 TDYQPVIIMMTAF
+662 TDYQPAIIMMTAF
-675 GKELLSGNQNSGSID
+675 GKELLSGNQHSGSID

-699 STIFDALVAAL
+699 STIFDALIAAL
-710 PQDSSSLTPGK
+710 PQDPSSHAPGT
-721 AGSAGSRLAGVRILL
+721 AGSAGNRLAGVRVLL
-736 VEDNL
+736 VEDNP

-746 AREFLETQGAVVTAA
+746 AREFLETQGAIVAEA

-774 DCRFDLVLMDIQMPV
+774 DCRFDLILMDIQMPV
-789 MDGLTA
+789 MDGLAA

-801 NPQLVKIPII
+801 NPLLGKIPII
-811 ALTAHA
+811 ALTARA
-817 LISDRQRCI
+817 LVSDKQRCI

-850 IHRVPTTTKIKPDT
+850 IQPTKSKQYVASAEAEPA
-864 TPGEV
+864 PGD
-869 ESASGELALLDLAG
+869 LAPIEMAG
-883 IDSTGAIRMMG
+883 IDSTGAIRSMG
-894 GHFDFYVSA
+894 GHLDFYVSA
-903 LRLFV
+903 LQLFV
-908 LTEEDLPDRVGASMS
+908 LTEGDLPDRIGAALSGE
-923 HNQRD
+923 QRD
-928 SASRSLRTYAGL
+928 AASQCLRTYAGL

-945 ARKLA
+945 AEDLA
-950 RHATDAETA
+950 RDAAGLEQA
-959 LHGSQESKREM
+959 LHGSQDIQPAL
-970 EKLTALHVQTIKA
+970 EKLTAQHVLTINA
-983 IKAALQAPRESR
+983 IKSALQAPREGRSP
-995 VATSKSN
+995 AGNNG

>member
-1 MPLKIRLLATTV
+1 
-13 GILLAISLLL
+13 
-23 LLVWQPIVEKDRFA
+23 
-37 KWQKTEKQQMSYI
+37 MSYI
-50 GTTLVPDMLS
+50 GTTLVHDMLS

-72 LVELNPGWLH
+72 LLELNPGWLH

-95 LEKTGVSYQG
+95 LEKSGASYQG
-105 KSISIEIRHDQK
+105 KSISVEIRHEEK
-117 LLGALTVFPDENKLM
+117 LLGALTAFPDEKKLR
-132 EEVRQEIRVLG
+132 EDVLQEIRILG
-143 IALGGACLFTALLLG
+143 IALVGACLLTALLLS
-158 VTQLLL
+158 VTQFLL
-164 LIRPITLLSRGVHK
+164 LIRPISLLSRGVNK

-196 LELAQAFN
+196 VELAQAFN

-209 LKKREGDLK
+209 LKQREGALK
-218 DELQFQQ
+218 DELLFQQ

-230 AGVGIMVQR
+230 AGVGIMIQR

-253 LHYPPG
+253 LHFPPG
-259 TLQETTFSGLLPDIG
+259 SLTENTFSGLLPDIG
-274 NSSSEETIRDGIP
+274 SSFTEEAIRDGIA
-287 LDLQLKRFDGSTF
+287 LDLQLTRLDGSTF

-313 MVKGYIWGIS
+313 IVKGYIWGVS
-323 DITDVISAAQSMR
+323 DITDIISAAQSMR

-360 RTPMNAVIGMAQL
+360 RTPMNGVIGMAQL
-373 ALKTGLDS
+373 ALKTGLDN
-381 KQRDYVLKI
+381 KQRDYVQKI
-390 YQSGKSLLGIIND
+390 YQSGKSLLVIIND

-440 EKPIELLYRIGK
+440 EKPIELLYRLGK
-452 EVPQVVSGDPL
+452 EVPQAVSGDPL

-498 ALIEFRVQDTGIG
+498 VLIEFRVRDTGIG
-511 MTEEQKKQVFDSFS
+511 MTEEQKKHIFDSFS

-560 QPGVGSTFRF
+560 QPGAGSTFRF

-608 SHLKSFNISCE
+608 AHLKSFNIACD

-632 RPGAKYS
+632 SQGAKYS
-639 VILLDWKMP
+639 VILMDWKMP

-662 TDYQPVIIMMTAF
+662 TDYQPAIIMMTAF
-675 GKELLSGNQNSGSID
+675 GKELLSGNQHSGSID

-699 STIFDALVAAL
+699 STIFDALIAAL
-710 PQDSSSLTPGK
+710 PQDPSSHAPGT
-721 AGSAGSRLAGVRILL
+721 AGSAGNRLAGVRVLL
-736 VEDNL
+736 VEDNP

-746 AREFLETQGAVVTAA
+746 AREFLETQGAIVAAA

-774 DCRFDLVLMDIQMPV
+774 DCRFDLILMDIQMPV
-789 MDGLTA
+789 MDGLAA

-801 NPQLVKIPII
+801 NPLLGKIPII

-817 LISDRQRCI
+817 LISDKQRCI

-850 IHRVPTTTKIKPDT
+850 IQPTKSKQYVASAEAEPA
-864 TPGEV
+864 PGD
-869 ESASGELALLDLAG
+869 LAPIEMAG
-883 IDSTGAIRMMG
+883 IDSTGAIRSMG
-894 GHFDFYVSA
+894 GHLDFYVSA
-903 LRLFV
+903 LQLFI
-908 LTEEDLPDRVGASMS
+908 LTEEDLPDRIGAALIRE
-923 HNQRD
+923 QRD
-928 SASRSLRTYAGL
+928 AASQCLRTYAGL

-945 ARKLA
+945 AEDLA
-950 RHATDAETA
+950 RDAAGLEQA
-959 LHGSQESKREM
+959 LHGSQDIQPAL
-970 EKLTALHVQTIKA
+970 EKLTAQHVLTINA
-983 IKAALQAPRESR
+983 IKSALQAPREGRSP
-995 VATSKSN
+995 AGNNG

>member
-1 MPLKIRLLATTV
+1 MPLKTRLVATTA
-13 GILLAISLLL
+13 GILLAISLFL

-37 KWQKTEKQQMSYI
+37 RWQKIEKQQMSYI

-72 LVELNPGWLH
+72 LLELNPGWLH
-82 ATLSNADGRLIYP
+82 VTLSNADGRLIYP
-95 LEKTGVSYQG
+95 LEKSGASYQG
-105 KSISIEIRHDQK
+105 KSISVEIRHEEK
-117 LLGALTVFPDENKLM
+117 LLGALTAFPDEKKLR
-132 EEVRQEIRVLG
+132 EDVRQEIRILG
-143 IALGGACLFTALLLG
+143 IALVGACLLTALLLG

-164 LIRPITLLSRGVHK
+164 LIRPISLLSSGVNK

-196 LELAQAFN
+196 VELAQAFN
-204 RMTDT
+204 RMTDM
-209 LKKREGDLK
+209 LKQREGALK
-218 DELQFQQ
+218 DDLLFQQ

-230 AGVGIMVQR
+230 AGVGIMIQR

-253 LHYPPG
+253 LRFPPG
-259 TLQETTFSGLLPDIG
+259 SLTENTVSGLLPDIG
-274 NSSSEETIRDGIP
+274 SSFTEEAIRDGIA
-287 LDLQLKRFDGSTF
+287 LDLQLTRLDGSTF

-313 MVKGYIWGIS
+313 IVKGYIWGVS
-323 DITDVISAAQSMR
+323 DITDILSAAQSMR

-360 RTPMNAVIGMAQL
+360 RTPMNGVIGMAQL
-373 ALKTGLDS
+373 ALKTGLDN
-381 KQRDYVLKI
+381 KQRDYVQKI
-390 YQSGKSLLGIIND
+390 YQSGKSLLVIIND

-428 SKVSTFVGPAIA
+428 SKVSTFIGPAIA
-440 EKPIELLYRIGK
+440 KKPIELLYRLGK
-452 EVPQVVSGDPL
+452 EVPQAVSGDPL

-498 ALIEFRVQDTGIG
+498 VLIEFRVRDTGIG
-511 MTEEQKKQVFDSFS
+511 MTEEQKKHIFDSFS

-560 QPGVGSTFRF
+560 QPGAGSTFRF
-570 SIPLKKSNVLAR
+570 SIPLKKSNVVAR

-608 SHLKSFNISCE
+608 AHLKSFNIACD

-632 RPGAKYS
+632 SQGAKYS
-639 VILLDWKMP
+639 VILMDWKMP

-662 TDYQPVIIMMTAF
+662 TDYQPAIIMMTAF
-675 GKELLSGNQNSGSID
+675 GKELLSGNQHSGSID

-699 STIFDALVAAL
+699 STIFDALIAAL
-710 PQDSSSLTPGK
+710 PQDPSSHAPGT
-721 AGSAGSRLAGVRILL
+721 AGSAGNRLAGVRVLL
-736 VEDNL
+736 VEDNP

-746 AREFLETQGAVVTAA
+746 AREFLETQGAIVAAA

-774 DCRFDLVLMDIQMPV
+774 DCRFDLILMDIQMPV
-789 MDGLTA
+789 MDGLAA

-801 NPQLVKIPII
+801 NPLLGKIPII

-817 LISDRQRCI
+817 LVSDKQRCI

-850 IHRVPTTTKIKPDT
+850 IQPTKSKQY
-864 TPGEV
+864 V
-869 ESASGELALLDLAG
+869 ASAEAELAPGDLAPIETAG
-883 IDSTGAIRMMG
+883 IDSTGAIRSMG
-894 GHFDFYVSA
+894 GHLDFYVSA
-903 LRLFV
+903 LQLFV
-908 LTEEDLPDRVGASMS
+908 LTEGDLPDRIGAALSGE
-923 HNQRD
+923 QRD
-928 SASRSLRTYAGL
+928 AASQCLRTYAGL

-945 ARKLA
+945 AEDLA
-950 RHATDAETA
+950 RDAAGLEQA
-959 LHGSQESKREM
+959 LHGSQDIQPAL
-970 EKLTALHVQTIKA
+970 EKLTAQHVLTINA
-983 IKAALQAPRESR
+983 IKSALQAPREGRSS
-995 VATSKSN
+995 AGNNG

>member
-1 MPLKIRLLATTV
+1 MPLKTRLVATTA
-13 GILLAISLLL
+13 GILLAISLFL

-37 KWQKTEKQQMSYI
+37 RWQKIEKQQMSYI

-72 LVELNPGWLH
+72 LLELNPGWLH
-82 ATLSNADGRLIYP
+82 VTLSNADGRLIYP
-95 LEKTGVSYQG
+95 LEKSGASYQG
-105 KSISIEIRHDQK
+105 KSISVEIRHEEK
-117 LLGALTVFPDENKLM
+117 LLGALTAFPDEKKLR
-132 EEVRQEIRVLG
+132 EDVRQEIRILG
-143 IALGGACLFTALLLG
+143 IALVGACLLTALLLG

-164 LIRPITLLSRGVHK
+164 LIRPISLLSSGVNK

-196 LELAQAFN
+196 VELAQAFN
-204 RMTDT
+204 RMTDM
-209 LKKREGDLK
+209 LKQREGALK
-218 DELQFQQ
+218 DDLLFQQ

-230 AGVGIMVQR
+230 AGVGIMIQR

-253 LHYPPG
+253 LRFPPG
-259 TLQETTFSGLLPDIG
+259 SLTENTFSGLLPDIG
-274 NSSSEETIRDGIP
+274 SSFTEEAIRDGIA
-287 LDLQLKRFDGSTF
+287 LDLQLTRLDGSTF

-313 MVKGYIWGIS
+313 IVKGYIWGVS
-323 DITDVISAAQSMR
+323 DITDILSAAQSMR

-360 RTPMNAVIGMAQL
+360 RTPMNGVIGMAQL
-373 ALKTGLDS
+373 ALKTGLDN
-381 KQRDYVLKI
+381 KQRDYVQKI
-390 YQSGKSLLGIIND
+390 YQSGKSLLVIIND

-428 SKVSTFVGPAIA
+428 SKVSTFIGPAIA
-440 EKPIELLYRIGK
+440 KKPIELLYRLGK
-452 EVPQVVSGDPL
+452 EVPQAVSGDPL

-498 ALIEFRVQDTGIG
+498 VLIEFRVRDTGIG
-511 MTEEQKKQVFDSFS
+511 MTEEQKKHIFDSFS

-560 QPGVGSTFRF
+560 QPGAGSTFRF
-570 SIPLKKSNVLAR
+570 SIPLKKSNVVAR
-582 KIIPNWFMGASA
+582 KIIPNGFMGASA

-608 SHLKSFNISCE
+608 AHLKSFNIACD

-632 RPGAKYS
+632 SQGAKYS
-639 VILLDWKMP
+639 VILMDWKMP

-662 TDYQPVIIMMTAF
+662 TDYQPAIIMMTAF
-675 GKELLSGNQNSGSID
+675 GKELLSGNQHSGSID

-699 STIFDALVAAL
+699 STIFDALIAAL
-710 PQDSSSLTPGK
+710 PQDPSSHAPGT
-721 AGSAGSRLAGVRILL
+721 AGSAGNRLAGVRVLL
-736 VEDNL
+736 VEDNP

-746 AREFLETQGAVVTAA
+746 AREFLETQGAIVAEA

-774 DCRFDLVLMDIQMPV
+774 DCRFDLILMDIQMPV
-789 MDGLTA
+789 MDGLAA

-801 NPQLVKIPII
+801 NPLLGKIPII

-817 LISDRQRCI
+817 LVSDKQRCI

-850 IHRVPTTTKIKPDT
+850 IQPTKSKQY
-864 TPGEV
+864 V
-869 ESASGELALLDLAG
+869 ASAEAELAPGDLAPIETAG
-883 IDSTGAIRMMG
+883 IDSTGAIRSMG
-894 GHFDFYVSA
+894 GHLDFYVSA
-903 LRLFV
+903 LQLFV
-908 LTEEDLPDRVGASMS
+908 LTEGDLPDRIGAALSGE
-923 HNQRD
+923 QRD
-928 SASRSLRTYAGL
+928 AASQCLRTYAGL

-945 ARKLA
+945 AEDLA
-950 RHATDAETA
+950 RDAAGLEQA
-959 LHGSQESKREM
+959 LHGSQDIQPAL
-970 EKLTALHVQTIKA
+970 EKLTAQHVLTINA
-983 IKAALQAPRESR
+983 IKSALQAPREGRSS
-995 VATSKSN
+995 AGNNG